1 MKKVNTIYRLSAKSE
16 IELLNYGFQKNG
28 SDYVYKTALYQFDS
42 MALVTAVFTIDVK
55 EGIVLVTVT
64 DENSQKPYAPFYSQ
78 ENDSGNEILQTVF
91 KNLNKEIHQMKKSKI
106 MA

>member
-16 IELLNYGFQKNG
+16 KELLTYGFLKNG
-28 SDYVYKTALYQFDS
+28 PDYVYKTVLYQFNS
-42 MALVTAVFTIDVK
+42 MALVAAVFTIDVK

-64 DENSQKPYAPFYSQ
+64 DENSQRPYAPFYNQ

-91 KNLNKEIHQMKKSKI
+91 KNLNKEIHRMKKSKI